1 VAAGYIPES
10 PILTGL
16 TLRVKQG
23 ERLALTGP
31 NGCGKSTVLKLLTGE
46 LAPLS
51 GRVHRAGGL
60 VVSYLPQSAE
70 HVTGTPYDIAQA
82 QDLDIT
88 YFLTLLRKLDFPR
101 EAFDR
106 NAQGF
111 SMGQRKKLVLA
122 ASMARSAHLY
132 VWDEPLNYIDVES
145 REQIEDMLQETSAT
159 LVFVEHDRRF
169 VDRIATRIIQL

>member
-1 VAAGYIPES
+1 M
-10 PILTGL
+10 
-16 TLRVKQG
+16 
-23 ERLALTGP
+23 
-31 NGCGKSTVLKLLTGE
+31 LKLLTGE

-51 GRVHRAGGL
+51 GQVYRAGGL

-101 EAFDR
+101 EAFERD
-106 NAQGF
+106 AQGF

-169 VDRIATRIIQL
+169 VDKIATRIIQL